1 MSDQRHGPKADG
13 AVVAGDKHV
22 LFVFSVVAGA
32 IVLRDLDVKASIILI
47 YAVFMAVLFENRD
60 ARACVRWVLFT
71 AVSVFF
77 REVTAVGTENI
88 PRDDPVVLV
97 CAPHANQFLD
107 PATVCY
113 LLPQDMYTRGRRVG
127 WLVAAKSWRRR
138 LVGFMSRLMDG
149 VPVERP
155 QDIALVGD
163 GLLVLSDKE
172 PQQLRGLGT
181 RFTSQNIKAGDAI
194 VVKIPPPSGVK
205 PDIGRSSGLKTYSFA
220 VVHVESDTVLR
231 IKQPVQEGCNT
242 PDGVKFKVQP
252 RVTQTEVFRFCHNSL
267 GRGDCIGIF
276 PEGGSHDRSH
286 FLPIKSGV
294 SVIALGAM
302 AKYPHRNVR
311 IVPVGLNYFNGHRFR
326 SRALVGFGDPIDIP
340 KELCADYRAG
350 LPQPGSGRILR
361 SKDAKLRL
369 VGGTTADLSVGD
381 TLHVQVGKSVGLT
394 RNEKRSVIEE
404 IISDTEAT
412 LTTPLWDAAEY
423 DKATA
428 DVEYTFTSLAGKK
441 RQHKACDDLLVDI
454 TNALETVT
462 VNAPDHKVL
471 KDVWTARTL
480 YKPSRQK
487 LSAAQTTELTRKMLE
502 AYKLAQ
508 STDESGSPRFP
519 EMKPEIDRVTKRVRE
534 YQTLLGDYG
543 LRDWQVVHSEDTKE
557 LLLQPFELFH
567 RLVSQVVMLVVYTLF
582 LMGPGLLAAP
592 VLILARRIAT
602 KEAKKAVAGSEVKL
616 EGKDVLA
623 TFKVMTWMVMGPLSV
638 IFYAI
643 VATYL
648 FDTNIGLMTML
659 LLPPLGQQAIY
670 ASDSWR
676 DLYRSLKPLYLALW
690 KDSSQVDDLITLR
703 REVQRDVRE
712 LVKKFGTKLN
722 IEPMEGLE
730 WRKGGAKNGGN
741 GSSGGGSATPTP
753 GPLASMVRSMSFDR
767 LTGGGVPAETK
778 KHE

>member
-1 MSDQRHGPKADG
+1 LCFVAAMSSDQRHGPKADG

-22 LFVFSVVAGA
+22 LFVFAVVAGA
-32 IVLRDLDVKASIILI
+32 ILLRDLGVKASIILI

-77 REVTAVGTENI
+77 REVTSVGSENI

-127 WLVAAKSWRRR
+127 WLVAAKSWRRK

-155 QDIALVGD
+155 QDIAFVGN
-163 GLLVLSDKE
+163 GTLILSDTE
-172 PQQLRGLGT
+172 PKLLRGLGT
-181 RFTSQNIKAGDAI
+181 QFASQNIKAGDAI
-194 VVKIPPPSGVK
+194 VVKIPPPPGEK
-205 PDIGRSSGLKTYSFA
+205 PDSGRSSGLKTYSFA

-231 IKQPVQEGCNT
+231 IKQPVPKGCNT

-252 RVTQTEVFRFCHNSL
+252 RVTQSEVFRFCHNSL

-302 AKYPHRNVR
+302 AKYPNRNVR

-326 SRALVGFGDPIDIP
+326 SRALVTFGDPLDIP
-340 KELCADYRAG
+340 KELCKEYSAG
-350 LPQPGSGRILR
+350 LPQLGSGRIVR

-369 VGGTTADLSVGD
+369 VDGTTKGLSPGD
-381 TLHVQVGKSVGLT
+381 TLHVQIGKSVGLT
-394 RNEKRSVIEE
+394 RNEKRSVIESVD
-404 IISDTEAT
+404 SDTEAT

-423 DKATA
+423 EKADET
-428 DVEYTFTSLAGKK
+428 VEYTVTSLEGKK
-441 RQHKACDDLLVDI
+441 RQHKACDDLLADI
-454 TNALETVT
+454 TAALKTVT

-471 KDVWTARTL
+471 KDVWAARAL
-480 YKPSRQK
+480 YKPSLQK
-487 LSAAQTTELTRKMLE
+487 LSASQTTELTRKMLE
-502 AYKLAQ
+502 AYRLAQ
-508 STDESGSPRFP
+508 SMDETGAPRFP
-519 EMKPEIDRVTKRVRE
+519 EMKPEMDRVTKRVRE
-534 YQTLLGDYG
+534 YQALLNDYG
-543 LRDWQVVHSEDTKE
+543 LRDWQVVHSETTKE

-567 RLVSQVVMLVVYTLF
+567 RLVQQVVMLVIYTIF

-592 VLILARRIAT
+592 IMMMARWKAA

-616 EGKDVLA
+616 EGKDVMA

-638 IFYAI
+638 IFYSL
-643 VATYL
+643 VVTYM
-648 FDTNIGLMTML
+648 FDTNAGLMTML

-670 ASDSWR
+670 ASDHWR
-676 DLYRSLKPLYLALW
+676 DLYRSLKPLYFALW
-690 KDSSQVDDLITLR
+690 KDSSEVDDLITLR
-703 REVQRDVRE
+703 RDVQRDVRGM
-712 LVKKFGTKLN
+712 VKKFGPSLN

-730 WRKGGAKNGGN
+730 WRKGGVQTSAP
-741 GSSGGGSATPTP
+741 ATPTT
-753 GPLASMVRSMSFDR
+753 GPLASMVRSVSFER
-767 LTGGGVPAETK
+767 LTGLMSGGETK
-778 KHE
+778 KQE